1 MSHDKPSSNVD
12 PTLGAAHHADS
23 PHHRSARQI
32 FVRGLAITLPSI
44 LTIVIVLWLGRLV
57 YDYLITPVS
66 TLVRYAAAEVVDHSR
81 PLSDLARYDRSPPLD
96 YIGRRYLLTKAKIAS
111 LEERRTRAISEG
123 SLRADDTIPWEWVAG
138 DDERFAGV
146 YHPLAKRAVP
156 YSDYALVA
164 QTVPAS
170 RLPNTAT
177 GVYMELVTIQY
188 FGSTFTLSALAVAI
202 AILGIY
208 FVGRLV
214 RIRLG
219 AYIVH
224 KLETDVL
231 GRLPVISNVYG
242 SVKQV
247 TDFVFSERKVE
258 YNRVV
263 ALEYPRRGIWSLGFV
278 TGDGMW
284 QTCNAAGEQLVNV
297 LIPTSPMPVTGYTMS
312 VPRSQVVDL
321 DISLD
326 QAFQFIISCGVLVPP
341 QQLEPEFNSARP
353 SRATQQRLDVEP
365 LPAASE

>member
-1 MSHDKPSSNVD
+1 MSHDFPPVSSSPAD
-12 PTLGAAHHADS
+12 ETPDHAES

-32 FVRGLAITLPSI
+32 FLRGLAITLPSI

-66 TLVRYAAAEVVDHSR
+66 TLVRYAAAEVVDASR
-81 PLSDLARYDRSPPLD
+81 SPSELFRYERLPPLD
-96 YIGRRYLLTKAKIAS
+96 YAGRRYLLTKAKVAS
-111 LEERRTRAISEG
+111 LEERRANAVAAGT
-123 SLRADDTIPWEWVAG
+123 LRADETIPWEWIAG
-138 DDERFAGV
+138 DDEQFRGV

-156 YSDYALVA
+156 YADYLSVA
-164 QTVPAS
+164 QMVPAS

-177 GVYMELVTIQY
+177 GVYMELVTIRY

-202 AILGIY
+202 TILGIY
-208 FVGRLV
+208 FVGRVV

-219 AYIVH
+219 AFIVH
-224 KLETDVL
+224 KVETDVL
-231 GRLPVISNVYG
+231 GRLPLISNVYG

-247 TDFVFSERKVE
+247 TDFLFSERKVE

-278 TGDGMW
+278 TGDGMG
-284 QTCNAAGEQLVNV
+284 QTCDAAGEPLINV

-312 VPRSQVVDL
+312 VPRSQVIDL

-341 QQLEPEFNSARP
+341 QQMAPNLDA
-353 SRATQQRLDVEP
+353 ATPKREAERKVNAQP
-365 LPAASE
+365 LPMVTE